1 MLCDLGMKDRIV
13 GVSRFCKD
21 NVEAVKDKGKGKAG
35 QTPIPQVGGYHDPN
49 FESILRLR
57 PDLTLIL
64 TEHEKSMPGLKILGI
79 PTLVLCHQN
88 VSGCIESIRSI
99 GAACGEEQAG
109 NRMADKM
116 QSRLDRIRRKT
127 AGCKRPRVMIC
138 IDRTKTPSRLADI
151 CIAGSDGYYSEM
163 IDCAGGVNVY
173 QKGKVRY
180 PTVSSEV
187 IMRLNPEVVV
197 DLVDGLSS
205 SKSTT
210 ESTLRDWQQLSGVS
224 AVKERRVFAFEK
236 SATVPGLKIVKTI
249 EDLARV
255 LHPEIAWDEP

>member
-21 NVEAVKDKGKGKAG
+21 NVEAVKDKDKAG
-35 QTPIPQVGGYHDPN
+35 QTPILQVGGFHDPN

-127 AGCKRPRVMIC
+127 AGCKRPRVMVC
-138 IDRTKTPSRLADI
+138 IERTKTPGRLADVY
-151 CIAGSDGYYSEM
+151 IAGSDGYYSEM

-187 IMRLNPEVVV
+187 IMRLDPEVVV